1 MLVPK
6 LFVGGWV
13 TSLRNRQRSFNAKMI
28 VVALRGFLFFG
39 IIVAYSSGVWN
50 LINGYFGKQFQ
61 EYLVQ
66 HPTAAAPEHP
76 LVVALKTQTIDGDG
90 IKASTESSTIAASF
104 CGVSKEEHRDL
115 LLSMQMNDNLKI
127 NNNNKWLM
135 GVGEKRET
143 CSPDSDDDKTLVGN
157 RKETTPTLDAH
168 AAKDGDLTSALN
180 HNPIDETW
188 WSNYYREQQE
198 MVNES
203 GSLERGGDDDN
214 GEWSSNNYC
223 PGPVLVMS
231 EDVGEDEDELNENGN
246 EEMYKGRQ
254 KDEESC
260 RNE

>member
-1 MLVPK
+1 
-6 LFVGGWV
+6 
-13 TSLRNRQRSFNAKMI
+13 MI

-61 EYLVQ
+61 EYLVK

-76 LVVALKTQTIDGDG
+76 LMVALKTQTAIDDAGF
-90 IKASTESSTIAASF
+90 KARVESTESSTTASF
-104 CGVSKEEHRDL
+104 CGVSTAEEHRD
-115 LLSMQMNDNLKI
+115 LLSMQMNDKL
-127 NNNNKWLM
+127 NNNNKW
-135 GVGEKRET
+135 RET
-143 CSPDSDDDKTLVGN
+143 CSPDSDNTFVGN
-157 RKETTPTLDAH
+157 RKETVTPATTLDAH

-188 WSNYYREQQE
+188 WSNYYREKQQE

-203 GSLERGGDDDN
+203 GSLERDDDD

-231 EDVGEDEDELNENGN
+231 EDVGEGQDELNENGK